1 MFDGTKKKSRKIE
14 LLPPKKVIDSG
25 LCWRRLIKSQ
35 LTIEKNRRKLVDEK
49 SVVFTMTVPEYKYFW
64 LVDRNS
70 EILFH

>member
-1 MFDGTKKKSRKIE
+1 MKKKSRQIE
-14 LLPPKKVIDSG
+14 LLPPKKIIDSG

-35 LTIEKNRRKLVDEK
+35 RTIEKNRRKLLDEK
-49 SVVFTMTVPEYKYFW
+49 SVVFTTVPEYKYFW